1 MAFIDVVEW
10 SPQDNAEFAYRFPH
24 SNLSTYTQLIVHESQ
39 EAVLFSK
46 GQILGKFGPG
56 KHTLS
61 TQNLPLLRNL
71 YGIPFGGKNPFMA
84 EVCS

>member
-46 GQILGKFGPG
+46 GQILGKF
-56 KHTLS
+56 
-61 TQNLPLLRNL
+61 
-71 YGIPFGGKNPFMA
+71 
-84 EVCS
+84 